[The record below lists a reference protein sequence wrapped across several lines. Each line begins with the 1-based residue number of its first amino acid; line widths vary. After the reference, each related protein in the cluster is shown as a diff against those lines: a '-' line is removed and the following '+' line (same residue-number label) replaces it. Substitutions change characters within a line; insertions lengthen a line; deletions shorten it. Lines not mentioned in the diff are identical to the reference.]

1 MEETRYQI
9 DLNGVA
15 LKQIYK
21 SICFHLDQWPGGDP
35 FEQQLLDVLRTE
47 FCKLVLEE
55 TFQSDAWRLTME
67 RGLGTSEIHH
77 A

>member
-35 FEQQLLDVLRTE
+35 VEQQMLDVLRTE

-55 TFQSDAWRLTME
+55 TFLSDA
-67 RGLGTSEIHH
+67 
-77 A
+77 